1 MFYKIVIEEQTS
13 SKVLA
18 FLFPH
23 QRVAHGEIE
32 DFLVSID
39 VIESL
44 TGFDFFPNLE
54 EHLESE
60 IEDRDTSE
68 NWSAF

>member
-1 MFYKIVIEEQTS
+1 MFYKIVIEEQTA

-23 QRVAHGEIE
+23 QRETHGEIE

-39 VIESL
+39 VIEAL
-44 TGFDFFPNLE
+44 TGFDFFSGLE
-54 EHLESE
+54 DGLETA
-60 IEDRDTSE
+60 IEDRDTWL
-68 NWSAF
+68 NWAGF